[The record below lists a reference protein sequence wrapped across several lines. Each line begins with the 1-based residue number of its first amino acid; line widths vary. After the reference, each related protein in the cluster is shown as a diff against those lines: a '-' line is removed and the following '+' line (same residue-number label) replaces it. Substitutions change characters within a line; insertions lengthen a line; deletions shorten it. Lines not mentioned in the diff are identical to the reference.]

1 MSNEIDT
8 EKIRELNESLREL
21 TGTVN
26 VAEQAVEKIV
36 TRLGFGDKLKK
47 KVEERTEAEDKA
59 TTSID
64 KSTAA
69 IDEERK
75 KREETS
81 KAQAEQFRKI
91 FNIPGEKIQVIKNA
105 CIGVNQKTEIN
116 TNKKIKICLKI
127 AKNL

>member
-81 KAQAEQFRKI
+81 KAQAEQFRK
-91 FNIPGEKIQVIKNA
+91 ELSYR
-105 CIGVNQKTEIN
+105 KT
-116 TNKKIKICLKI
+116 KKK
-127 AKNL
+127 